1 MNILETNYRALTFA
15 KGGSTMRD
23 ARGVLR
29 LLVILGV
36 SLACLPGLAAER
48 ASPYGSGVVRLVST
62 EWLASHLKDANLIIV
77 DAQTD
82 VYDYLGQHIPG
93 AVHLSDQ
100 TLRAPDH
107 GMPVRYLAPQ
117 AAEML
122 FNRVGLSNDA
132 PVVVYTGKGAISG
145 TGDGLG
151 QTMVAYTLARF
162 GQGRVYVLDGG
173 LDKWTAEKRPVTKEF
188 PKIKEGSFKAA
199 ERDCHVTTD
208 QLKELMTRDDVIILD
223 ARPAKAYEGQA
234 AWVKAGHIPG
244 AISLPWK
251 SLMADDNPTLLKSDQ
266 EIAEILKKHNITP
279 DKTIVTYCGTGREA
293 TNPFLLIKCYLGF
306 PNVKLYEGSFT
317 EWSAD
322 PDNPTVVGPNPK

>member
-1 MNILETNYRALTFA
+1 MRGARRVFTLSIATAVGLICWT
-15 KGGSTMRD
+15 GS
-23 ARGVLR
+23 
-29 LLVILGV
+29 
-36 SLACLPGLAAER
+36 AAER
-48 ASPYGSGVVRLVST
+48 ESPYGSGVVKLVST
-62 EWLASHLKDANLIIV
+62 EWLQNHLKEANLIIV

-117 AAEML
+117 AIELL
-122 FNRVGLSNDA
+122 FNRVGLSNDT
-132 PVVVYTGKGAISG
+132 PVVVYTDKGSITG

-151 QTMVAYTLARF
+151 QTMAAYTLARF
-162 GQGRVYVLDGG
+162 GQNRIYVLDGG
-173 LDKWTAEKRPVTKEF
+173 LDKWVAEKRPVAKEF
-188 PKIKEGSFKAA
+188 PQLKEGAFKVS
-199 ERDCHVTTD
+199 ERDCHVTMA
-208 QLKELMTRDDVIILD
+208 QLKELMSQDNVIIVD
-223 ARPAKAYEGQA
+223 ARGVKAYEGQA
-234 AWVKAGHIPG
+234 AWTKAGHIPG
-244 AISLPWK
+244 AISLPWR
-251 SLMADDNPTLLKSDQ
+251 SLMADDNPALLKSDQ

-293 TNPFLLIKCYLGF
+293 TNPFLLFKCYLGF

-317 EWSAD
+317 EWSAY

>member
-1 MNILETNYRALTFA
+1 MRNARRILVLSVVATVGLT
-15 KGGSTMRD
+15 
-23 ARGVLR
+23 
-29 LLVILGV
+29 
-36 SLACLPGLAAER
+36 CLTGLAAER
-48 ASPYGSGVVRLVST
+48 ASPYGSGVVKLVST
-62 EWLASHLKDANLIIV
+62 EWLQNHLKDPNLIIV

-107 GMPVRYLAPQ
+107 GMPVRYISPQ
-117 AAEML
+117 AVELL
-122 FNRVGLSNDA
+122 FCRVGLRNDT
-132 PVVVYTGKGAISG
+132 PVVVYTGKGAITG

-151 QTMVAYTLARF
+151 QTMVAYTMARF
-162 GQGRVYVLDGG
+162 GQNHIYVLDGG

-199 ERDCHVTTD
+199 ERDCHVTMD
-208 QLKELMTRDDVIILD
+208 QLKELMKQDNVMILD
-223 ARPAKAYEGQA
+223 ARGAKAYEGQA
-234 AWVKAGHIPG
+234 AWTKAGHIPG

-251 SLMADDNPTLLKSDQ
+251 SLMADDNPALLKSDEQ
-266 EIAEILKKHNITP
+266 IAEILKQHNITP

-293 TNPFLLIKCYLGF
+293 TNPFLLFKCYLGF

-317 EWSAD
+317 EWSSY

>member
-1 MNILETNYRALTFA
+1 
-15 KGGSTMRD
+15 MRD
-23 ARGVLR
+23 AGRIFVVPAVVVG
-29 LLVILGV
+29 LLCV
-36 SLACLPGLAAER
+36 AGLAAER
-48 ASPYGSGVVRLVST
+48 QSPYGRGHVKLVST
-62 EWLASHLKDANLIIV
+62 EWLANHLDDSNLIIV

-82 VYDYLGQHIPG
+82 VYDYLNEHIPG

-100 TLRAPDH
+100 TLRAPDQ
-107 GMPVRYLAPQ
+107 GMPVRYLSAP
-117 AAEML
+117 AIELL
-122 FNRVGLSNDA
+122 FCRVGLSNNT
-132 PVVVYTGKGAISG
+132 PVVVYTGKGAITG

-162 GQGRVYVLDGG
+162 GQNTVYVLDGG

-188 PKIKEGSFKAA
+188 PKIRAGNFKAA
-199 ERDCHVTTD
+199 ERDCHVTMD
-208 QLKELMTRDDVIILD
+208 QLKDLMKRDNVIILD
-223 ARPAKAYEGQA
+223 ARGAKAYEGQA
-234 AWVKAGHIPG
+234 VWSKSGHIPG

-251 SLMADDNPTLLKSDQ
+251 SLMADDNPTLLKSDA

-293 TNPFLLIKCYLGF
+293 TNLFLLFQCYLGF

-317 EWSAD
+317 EWSAY

>member
-1 MNILETNYRALTFA
+1 MRGARRVFTLLIVTAAGLICLT
-15 KGGSTMRD
+15 GS
-23 ARGVLR
+23 
-29 LLVILGV
+29 
-36 SLACLPGLAAER
+36 AAER
-48 ASPYGSGVVRLVST
+48 ESPYGSGVVKLVST
-62 EWLASHLKDANLIIV
+62 EWLQNHLRDANLIIV
-77 DAQTD
+77 DVQTD

-117 AAEML
+117 AIEL
-122 FNRVGLSNDA
+122 LPNRVGLSNDT

-151 QTMVAYTLARF
+151 QTMAAYTLARF
-162 GQGRVYVLDGG
+162 GQNHIYVLNGG
-173 LDKWTAEKRPVTKEF
+173 LDKWVAEKRPVTKEF
-188 PKIKEGSFKAA
+188 PQLKEGSFKVS
-199 ERDCHVTTD
+199 ERDCHITMD
-208 QLKELMTRDDVIILD
+208 QLKELMNQDNVMILD
-223 ARPAKAYEGQA
+223 AQPAKAYEGQA
-234 AWVKAGHIPG
+234 AWTKPGHIPG

-279 DKTIVTYCGTGREA
+279 DKTIITYCGTGREA
-293 TNPFLLIKCYLGF
+293 TNPFLLLKCYLGF

-317 EWSAD
+317 EWSAY

>member
-1 MNILETNYRALTFA
+1 MRYARRIFVWSSVVVGLSGLT
-15 KGGSTMRD
+15 S
-23 ARGVLR
+23 
-29 LLVILGV
+29 
-36 SLACLPGLAAER
+36 LAAER
-48 ASPYGSGVVRLVST
+48 ASPYGSGVVQLVST
-62 EWLASHLKDANLIIV
+62 EWLQNHLRDPGLIIV

-107 GMPVRYLAPQ
+107 GMPVRYLAPH
-117 AAEML
+117 EIERL
-122 FNRVGLSNDA
+122 FCRVGLRNDT
-132 PVVVYTGKGAISG
+132 PVVVYTGKGAITN

-162 GQGRVYVLDGG
+162 GQNRVYVLDGG

-188 PKIKEGSFKAA
+188 PKLKEGSFKAA
-199 ERDCHVTTD
+199 ERDCHVTMD
-208 QLKELMTRDDVIILD
+208 QLKELMKRDDVIIVD

-244 AISLPWK
+244 AISLPWR
-251 SLMADDNPTLLKSDQ
+251 SLMTDDNPALLKSDEQ
-266 EIAEILKKHNITP
+266 IAEILKTHNITP
-279 DKTIVTYCGTGREA
+279 DKTIITYCGTGREA
-293 TNPFLLIKCYLGF
+293 TNPFLLFKCYLGF

-317 EWSAD
+317 EWSAY

>member
-1 MNILETNYRALTFA
+1 MRGARRVFTLAIMAAAGPICLR
-15 KGGSTMRD
+15 GSAA
-23 ARGVLR
+23 AR
-29 LLVILGV
+29 
-36 SLACLPGLAAER
+36 E
-48 ASPYGSGVVRLVST
+48 SPYGSGVVKLVST
-62 EWLASHLKDANLIIV
+62 EWLQDHLKDADLIIV

-82 VYDYLGQHIPG
+82 VYDYLDQHIPG

-117 AAEML
+117 AIELL
-122 FNRVGLSNDA
+122 FNRVGLRNDT
-132 PVVVYTGKGAISG
+132 PVVVYTGKGAVSS

-162 GQGRVYVLDGG
+162 GHNHIYVLDGG
-173 LDKWTAEKRPVTKEF
+173 LDKWVAEKRPVTKEF
-188 PKIKEGSFKAA
+188 PQLQDGDFKVS
-199 ERDCHVTTD
+199 ERDCHVTMD
-208 QLKELMTRDDVIILD
+208 QLKELMSQDNVIIVD
-223 ARPAKAYEGQA
+223 ARGVKAYEGQA
-234 AWVKAGHIPG
+234 VWSKGGHIPG
-244 AISLPWK
+244 AICLPWK

-279 DKTIVTYCGTGREA
+279 DKTIITYCGTGREA
-293 TNPFLLIKCYLGF
+293 TNPFLLFKCYLGF

-317 EWSAD
+317 EWSAY